1 MDGSF
6 DVLLS
11 FMHGQEH
18 NFCPRPKFPHFLER
32 LKPVQSRHRDIKHDH
47 IRVHP
52 KRPIQSPTAVSDRAN
67 DIETAREEVGNG
79 VQNLGMIVGNE
90 DSRFVFGKF
99 RVEVTR
105 FHNAAR
111 IQLSLR

>member
-1 MDGSF
+1 MNGSF

-18 NFCPRPKFPHFLER
+18 NFCPRPESPHFLER
-32 LKPVQSRHRDIKHDH
+32 LKPVQFRHRDIKHDH
-47 IRVHP
+47 VRVHP
-52 KRPIQSPTAVSDRAN
+52 NGFIQSATAISDSAN

-79 VQNLGMIVGNE
+79 VQNLGMIVSYE
-90 DSRFVFGKF
+90 DSRVFLGKLL
-99 RVEVTR
+99 VGMTR

-111 IQLSLR
+111 IPLSLR